1 MENKKIFP
9 GWLIVASGFLIMATC
24 YAVFINC
31 MTLFLVPV
39 TADLGIMRAQFN
51 ANLSIAGVVGIIASL
66 LVGKIVDRYN
76 AKYLGMAS
84 VILSVVI
91 MLGWWQVTAVW
102 QIYALSC
109 IEGFVVIAGTRLLI
123 SILIANWFDK
133 LRGLALSIALS
144 GSGVGGVVMTLL
156 TSHFIAAY
164 GWRTTF
170 LILAVITFICAF
182 PLTFALYTR
191 PSDLGLLPYG
201 AANTGTK
208 SGQEQVQTYGV
219 GSKTAVRS
227 TAFWVLMIGFFLMG
241 LIAGAVIMNVAA
253 TFTDAGHTALFASR
267 IVSLELFVVI
277 FGKLILGSVYDR
289 LGLVSGTVLG
299 SVTTILATVSLLFAD
314 TLVAPFL
321 FALFFGFGTCLG
333 TVAPPIMVI
342 YEFGRR
348 DSGSLIGYVT
358 AIEMVGGAIGSICM
372 GRLYD
377 VTGSYAFGWMVLTV
391 LGVIMAITL
400 LLSTKLSNKLMQ
412 SSNN

>member
-9 GWLIVASGFLIMATC
+9 GWLIVDSGFLIMATC

-84 VILSVVI
+84 VILSVVT
-91 MLGWWQVTAVW
+91 MLGWWQVTSVW

-156 TSHFIAAY
+156 ASHFIAAY

-201 AANTGTK
+201 AANPGK
-208 SGQEQVQTYGV
+208 SVQ
-219 GSKTAVRS
+219 
-227 TAFWVLMIGFFLMG
+227 I
-241 LIAGAVIMNVAA
+241 I
-253 TFTDAGHTALFASR
+253 
-267 IVSLELFVVI
+267 
-277 FGKLILGSVYDR
+277 
-289 LGLVSGTVLG
+289 
-299 SVTTILATVSLLFAD
+299 
-314 TLVAPFL
+314 
-321 FALFFGFGTCLG
+321 
-333 TVAPPIMVI
+333 
-342 YEFGRR
+342 
-348 DSGSLIGYVT
+348 
-358 AIEMVGGAIGSICM
+358 
-372 GRLYD
+372 
-377 VTGSYAFGWMVLTV
+377 
-391 LGVIMAITL
+391 
-400 LLSTKLSNKLMQ
+400 Q
-412 SSNN
+412 

>member
-24 YAVFINC
+24 YAVFVNC
-31 MTLFLVPV
+31 ITLFLVPV
-39 TADLGIMRAQFN
+39 TNDLGIMRAQFN
-51 ANLSIAGVVGIIASL
+51 ANLSIAGVVGIAASL
-66 LVGKIVDRYN
+66 LVGKVVDRYN
-76 AKYLGMAS
+76 ARYLGMAS
-84 VILSVVI
+84 VILSVAT
-91 MLGWWQVTAVW
+91 MLGWWQLTAVW

-109 IEGFVVIAGTRLLI
+109 VEGFVVIAGTRLLI

-144 GSGVGGVVMTLL
+144 GSGVGGVIMTLL
-156 TSHFIAAY
+156 TSHFIVAY

-170 LILAVITFICAF
+170 LILAIITFICAF
-182 PLTFALYTR
+182 PLTFTLYNR

-201 AANTGTK
+201 AVDTGTK
-208 SGQEQVQTYGV
+208 SGQEQVRAYGV
-219 GSKTAVRS
+219 GSKAAVHS

-241 LIAGAVIMNVAA
+241 LINGAVIINMAA
-253 TFTDAGHTALFASR
+253 NFTDAGHTALFTSR

-277 FGKLILGSVYDR
+277 FGKLVLGSVYDR
-289 LGLVSGTVLG
+289 LGLVFGTILG
-299 SVTTILATVSLLFAD
+299 SVTTILATVSLLFAG
-314 TLVAPFL
+314 TMAAPFL

-342 YEFGRR
+342 CEFGKR

-358 AIEMVGGAIGSICM
+358 AIEMVGGAIGSIGM

-391 LGVIMAITL
+391 LGVIMAAAL
-400 LLSTKLSNKLMQ
+400 LLSTRFSNKMIQ

>member
-9 GWLIVASGFLIMATC
+9 GWLIVDSGFLIMATC

-84 VILSVVI
+84 VILSVVT
-91 MLGWWQVTAVW
+91 MLGWWQVTSVW

-156 TSHFIAAY
+156 ASHFIAAY

-208 SGQEQVQTYGV
+208 SEQEQAQLYGI
-219 GSKTAVRS
+219 GSKAAVHS

-314 TLVAPFL
+314 TLVAPFHL
-321 FALFFGFGTCLG
+321 HFFLDL
-333 TVAPPIMVI
+333 VHVWVQWH
-342 YEFGRR
+342 RR
-348 DSGSLIGYVT
+348 L
-358 AIEMVGGAIGSICM
+358 
-372 GRLYD
+372 
-377 VTGSYAFGWMVLTV
+377 W
-391 LGVIMAITL
+391 
-400 LLSTKLSNKLMQ
+400 
-412 SSNN
+412 

>member
-84 VILSVVI
+84 VILSVVT

-377 VTGSYAFGWMVLTV
+377 VTGSYAFGWIVLTV
-391 LGVIMAITL
+391 LGVLMAITL